1 MKHVAEALAAQGRNG
16 DSVLVHMSP
25 AEVGGLQS
33 LAKRHGTSLTI
44 NPKTGM
50 PEAFGLGS
58 ILPFAAMLVPGLG
71 PMASMAL
78 GAGLSGVGAMIDGQ
92 DPLQAAAMG
101 GLTGGLNAGLSTALT
116 PAADAATKAAMTG
129 GTELTTAAANT
140 LGNPW
145 SFGAIPGV
153 GPNVVDAAAM
163 APVTQATQAV
173 EAIPQVAQTPAAQA
187 ANSGIMGVSPEAYNQ
202 QFLDSRLGGMQ
213 PAVTQTAATST
224 APTGTFAPPESPAYS
239 PVPQTNLANSD
250 PNAVSYGIKD
260 PSLLDKGVAWVKEN
274 PWPAAGIAGAG
285 LLGLNAMMAPEGP
298 PEAEEYEWNYDPK
311 QTGSTELTPE
321 QVAYNQSTQGEKYYT
336 NPNYGYYAGGGLL
349 GLPGASPKKSLLA
362 AKEPRPMA
370 RKPVPVPVKAPKYLQ
385 GKGDGMS
392 DSINA
397 TIDGKEP
404 VKLADSEYVVP
415 ADVVAHFGNGSSKA
429 GAKHLDRVVKKIRRD
444 KTGTIKQAPQ
454 VNPSNYLPI

>member
-44 NPKTGM
+44 NPNTGM

-116 PAADAATKAAMTG
+116 PAADAATNAAMTSG
-129 GTELTTAAANT
+129 AELTSAAANT
-140 LGNPW
+140 VGTPW
-145 SFGAIPGV
+145 SFGDMPGI
-153 GPNVVDAAAM
+153 GSKVVDTAALNPA
-163 APVTQATQAV
+163 AQA
-173 EAIPQVAQTPAAQA
+173 AQTTAPLTQQAAQTQAAQA
-187 ANSGIMGVSPEAYNQ
+187 ANSGIMGVTPEAYNQ
-202 QFLDSRLGGMQ
+202 QFLNSRLGGMQ
-213 PAVTQTAATST
+213 PAVAQ
-224 APTGTFAPPESPAYS
+224 APSVPAGTFAPPAAQDIGF
-239 PVPQTNLANSD
+239 VPQMDLSNST
-250 PNAVSYGIKD
+250 PMASEGIKD
-260 PSLLDKGVAWVKEN
+260 PSLLDRGVAWVKEN
-274 PWPAAGIAGAG
+274 PWKSAGIAGAG

-298 PEAEEYEWNYDPK
+298 PEAEKYEWNYDPK

-321 QVAYNQSTQGEKYYT
+321 QVAYNQTTQGEKYYT

-392 DSINA
+392 DSIHAN
-397 TIDGKEP
+397 IDGKEP
-404 VKLADSEYVVP
+404 VRLADSEYVVP

-429 GAKHLDRVVKKIRRD
+429 GAKHLDRVIKKIRRD
-444 KTGTIKQAPQ
+444 KTGTTKQAPQ